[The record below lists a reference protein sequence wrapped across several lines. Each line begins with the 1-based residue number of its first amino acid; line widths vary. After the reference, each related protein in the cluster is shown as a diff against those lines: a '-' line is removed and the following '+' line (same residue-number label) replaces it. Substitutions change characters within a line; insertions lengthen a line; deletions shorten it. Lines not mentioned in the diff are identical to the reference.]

1 VPPRE
6 LPVQKRKN
14 KGFSLDLKAFR
25 NGITL
30 GVVFDLKKVHPDRP
44 AHGNRYDQA
53 RLPRKVR
60 EEEVKRLQ
68 GANST
73 SMIRRSRGLRWKYG
87 YIAVLVGCALL
98 LATLGAGCTSAPATV
113 KTGDT
118 VKVDYE
124 VSLPGNPVFETNE
137 NSTPLEFVV
146 GSGSMISGFDS
157 AVIGMSAGETKTVI
171 IPAEQ
176 AYGPY
181 RPDLVSVLPADKVF
195 ESVQALEEAGA
206 IREVDYPGMEPI
218 YEYALADGTHGY
230 LRFSNITDETIT
242 VDENPPLAGKD
253 LQFKITVVE
262 IIPAGTS

>member
-1 VPPRE
+1 MR
-6 LPVQKRKN
+6 
-14 KGFSLDLKAFR
+14 
-25 NGITL
+25 
-30 GVVFDLKKVHPDRP
+30 
-44 AHGNRYDQA
+44 
-53 RLPRKVR
+53 
-60 EEEVKRLQ
+60 

-73 SMIRRSRGLRWKYG
+73 FMIRRSRGLRWKYG

-118 VKVDYE
+118 VKVYYE
-124 VSLPGNPVFETNE
+124 VSVPGNPVFETNE

-157 AVIGMSAGETKTVI
+157 AVVGMSAGETKTVI

-181 RPDLVSVLPADKVF
+181 RPDLVSVLPADKVL
-195 ESVQALEEAGA
+195 ESVQAMEDAGA
-206 IREVDYPGMEPI
+206 IRRIDYPGMEPI
-218 YEYALADGTHGY
+218 FEYALPDGTHGY
-230 LRFSNITDETIT
+230 LRFSNMTDDTIT

-262 IIPAGTS
+262 IIPAGTP